1 MPNIV
6 LQTEGLTKRYG
17 SLTAVKDLSL
27 EVYEGEVFGFL
38 GPNGAGKTTSINMMC
53 GLLKPDV
60 GRVYVHG
67 VPIANG
73 DADVRAHVGVCPQNI
88 VLWERLTCLEQ
99 LQFIGEM
106 YGMAGR
112 EARRRGERL
121 LEELDLADKRN
132 KQARTLSGGM
142 QRRLN
147 LALAL
152 VHDPD
157 IVVLDE
163 AEAGL
168 DPQSRIKVRE
178 FIKSLAHN
186 KTVILTTHN
195 MDEAD
200 RVADRVA
207 IIDHGELLVLDTPD
221 ALKRSVGEGD
231 VLEINLNGLA
241 GDGQAVRAALAYLT
255 NGSGAHVALTL
266 EVAHGTVTVR
276 ALNVVGMLLAILEAL
291 TAAGL
296 QPGEVRL
303 RENTLEDVFIQ
314 LTGRRLRE

>member
-1 MPNIV
+1 MQNVV
-6 LQTEGLTKRYG
+6 LETKGLTKRYG
-17 SLTAVKDLSL
+17 SLTAVQNLTL

-53 GLLKPDV
+53 GLLRPDAGQV
-60 GRVYVHG
+60 TVRG
-67 VPIANG
+67 VPISE
-73 DADVRAHVGVCPQNI
+73 ADDEIRARVGVCPQDI

-99 LQFIGEM
+99 LQFIGQM
-106 YGMAGR
+106 YGLTRR
-112 EARRRGERL
+112 EARQRSQEL
-121 LEELDLADKRN
+121 LEELDLTDKGN

-147 LALAL
+147 LAMAL
-152 VHDPD
+152 VHDPE

-163 AEAGL
+163 PEAGL

-178 FIKSLAHN
+178 YIQSLARV

-207 IIDHGELLVLDTPD
+207 IIDHGELLVLDTPE

-231 VLEINLNGLA
+231 VVEIDLHGPPGNGHRVQEAVEPLVT
-241 GDGQAVRAALAYLT
+241 QALMDEDRGLL
-255 NGSGAHVALTL
+255 
-266 EVAHGTVTVR
+266 TVR
-276 ALNVVGMLLAILEAL
+276 ALNAVGTLPAILSAL
-291 TAAGL
+291 EGAGL
-296 QPGEVRL
+296 KAGDVRV
-303 RENTLEDVFIQ
+303 RKNTLEDVFIQ